1 MKIKVENPCNED
13 WSKMTKA
20 EQGRFCDSCQKTVT
34 DFSEMSLEEI
44 KETLRNSS
52 GRICGRIKNSQL
64 SEINGEYKDLP
75 NAFNIKKWTIAA
87 ALAGVIAYP
96 NYTSA
101 IDMTKDIASIS
112 SVYNP
117 ISSNEEI
124 TEKKSPVKDS
134 VTISGIVKDSKG
146 NIMAGAVMYCSNI
159 RTSTISDEKGYFE
172 IKVPKKDSS
181 INITASYPS
190 YMQQNHV
197 SVNCLKARKNI
208 EILMHYFDRNMT
220 MGGMT
225 TYHDPTPL
233 NIKLNIKQVVKD
245 TVEKVKRI
253 VKPK

>member
-20 EQGRFCDSCQKTVT
+20 EQGRFCDSCQKNVI
-34 DFSEMSLEEI
+34 DFSKMSLEEI

-52 GRICGRIKNSQL
+52 GKICGRIKNSQL

-96 NYTSA
+96 NHTSA
-101 IDMTKDIASIS
+101 IDMSKDIATVS

-117 ISSNEEI
+117 DDLNEEI
-124 TEKKSPVKDS
+124 TEKKSPLKDS
-134 VTISGIVKDSKG
+134 VTLSGIVKDTKG

-159 RTSTISDEKGYFE
+159 RTSTISNEKGYFE

-197 SVNCLKARKNI
+197 SVNCLKPRKNI

-220 MGGMT
+220 MGGMS
-225 TYHDPTPL
+225 TYHESEPL
-233 NIKLNIKQVVKD
+233 KIKQIVKD
-245 TVEKVKRI
+245 TIEKIKRI